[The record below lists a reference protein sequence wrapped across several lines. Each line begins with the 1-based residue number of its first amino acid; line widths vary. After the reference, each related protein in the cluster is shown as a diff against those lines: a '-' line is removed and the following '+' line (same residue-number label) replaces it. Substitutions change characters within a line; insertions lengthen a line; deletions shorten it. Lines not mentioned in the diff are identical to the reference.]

1 VFPTFPRA
9 ANQATD
15 LDLAVGVDLVPNT
28 AHVLNH
34 DSDCVAETS
43 FALRAELLRRA
54 SVRVMRM
61 VLMPTY
67 YLAIDGHLALLACS
81 NISAGAV

>member
-1 VFPTFPRA
+1 
-9 ANQATD
+9 
-15 LDLAVGVDLVPNT
+15 
-28 AHVLNH
+28 
-34 DSDCVAETS
+34 
-43 FALRAELLRRA
+43 
-54 SVRVMRM
+54 VRVMRM